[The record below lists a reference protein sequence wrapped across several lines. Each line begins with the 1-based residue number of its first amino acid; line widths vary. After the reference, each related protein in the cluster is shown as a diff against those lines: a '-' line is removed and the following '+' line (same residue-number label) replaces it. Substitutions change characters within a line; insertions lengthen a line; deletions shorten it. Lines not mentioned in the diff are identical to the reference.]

1 MDNFIDGITWQGLDY
16 EPHFKSN
23 PSFQSSW
30 TTSTGRYNFDG
41 PKSEPPTEKFA
52 IRYVQAHRG
61 GLELKPAFMY
71 RQGGRAGMFGTS
83 KPTSVYSSCHITPIP
98 LPYPQL
104 TRRHIRCA
112 ALLGLAGLPF
122 GRPRC
127 AKLHRSRV
135 NWILPASTGL
145 FHHWWPW
152 ECHSPL
158 DKTPPTPPS
167 TASLV

>member
-1 MDNFIDGITWQGLDY
+1 
-16 EPHFKSN
+16 
-23 PSFQSSW
+23 
-30 TTSTGRYNFDG
+30 
-41 PKSEPPTEKFA
+41 
-52 IRYVQAHRG
+52 
-61 GLELKPAFMY
+61 
-71 RQGGRAGMFGTS
+71 MFGTS

-104 TRRHIRCA
+104 TRRHI
-112 ALLGLAGLPF
+112 
-122 GRPRC
+122 RC